1 MQIRVGLIAA
11 IYQKC
16 LLLPS
21 AGITST
27 GFIVNLVSSDVERF
41 QDLAI
46 FLHYLWMVPLQIIAY
61 MTLIYYLIGW
71 SMFAA
76 IGVIFL
82 LVPLQATFGILFK
95 RFRKFTA
102 MLSDE
107 CINVSLSDMI
117 LGILVVKLYAW
128 EAPFIRKIISR
139 RDNELKYI

>member
-1 MQIRVGLIAA
+1 M
-11 IYQKC
+11 
-16 LLLPS
+16 
-21 AGITST
+21 
-27 GFIVNLVSSDVERF
+27 IV
-41 QDLAI
+41 
-46 FLHYLWMVPLQIIAY
+46 AY
-61 MTLIYYLIGW
+61 MSLIYYQIGW

-107 CINVSLSDMI
+107 RIKSLSDMI

-128 EAPFIRKIISR
+128 EVPFIRKIISI
-139 RDNELKYI
+139 RDNELKYIWKANIQKAVNETLFSSSTLLINLAGLFFGNPSNLLRNLKCKMKCLFTIYIEL

>member
-1 MQIRVGLIAA
+1 M
-11 IYQKC
+11 
-16 LLLPS
+16 
-21 AGITST
+21 
-27 GFIVNLVSSDVERF
+27 IV
-41 QDLAI
+41 
-46 FLHYLWMVPLQIIAY
+46 AY

-95 RFRKFTA
+95 RVRKFTA

-107 CINVSLSDMI
+107 RKSFFDMI

-128 EAPFIRKIISR
+128 EVPFIRKIISI
-139 RDNELKYI
+139 RDNELKYISKSNIQKAVSETLFSSPTLLINLAGLFFGNPSNLLRNLKCKMKCLLI